1 MTTKRVTSVDVAK
14 LAGVSQSTVSR
25 TFSGEPVSDEKRA
38 RVMKAATTLGY
49 RPNAIARSLTTQNTN
64 IIGVVMANITSPFYP
79 YVLEKFTA
87 RLQAAGKQVLLF
99 TTAPDQEVDDIL
111 PLVLQYRAD
120 ALIIT
125 STTLSSGMAEEC
137 SRDGTPVILFNRY
150 VPGTSAYAVC
160 CDNVEGGRSIAD
172 LLLDAGHT
180 TPAYVAGV
188 TTTSTNQ
195 DRERGFFD
203 RLRERGIT
211 DVQRVQGAYTYES
224 GSAAARE
231 LLTGPQPPDA
241 LFCANDIMAI
251 GAIDCARNLGL
262 ELPEDLSIIGFDDVP
277 MANWSAYRL
286 TTIRQPVN
294 QMINATL
301 DLLDAL
307 LLGDTTQPAVTLLPG
322 SLIRRE
328 SARLPQPAKL
338 MPPPDRRKEGE

>member
-1 MTTKRVTSVDVAK
+1 LATRRVTSIDVAK

-38 RVMKAATTLGY
+38 RVMKAAATLGY

-79 YVLEKFTA
+79 YVLEKFTG
-87 RLQAAGKQVLLF
+87 RLQENGKQVLLF

-111 PLVLQYRAD
+111 PLVLQYRVD

-125 STTLSSGMAEEC
+125 STTLSSGMADEC

-150 VPGTSAYAVC
+150 VQGSSAYAVC
-160 CDNVEGGRSIAD
+160 CDNVEGGRRVAD

-180 TPAYVAGV
+180 APAYLAGV
-188 TTTSTNQ
+188 TATSTNQ

-211 DVQRVQGAYTYES
+211 NAARVQGAYTYES
-224 GSAAARE
+224 GFKAACE
-231 LLTGPQPPDA
+231 LLSAPQRPDA

-251 GAIDCARNLGL
+251 GAIDCARDLSL
-262 ELPEDLSIIGFDDVP
+262 SLPDDVSIIGFDDVP
-277 MANWSAYRL
+277 MAAWSAYRL

-294 QMINATL
+294 QMIDATM
-301 DLLDAL
+301 DLLNAL
-307 LLGDTTQPAVTLLPG
+307 LQNDTTQPAVTLLPG
-322 SLIRRE
+322 SLIRRG
-328 SARLPQPAKL
+328 SARLPEPADAAL
-338 MPPPDRRKEGE
+338 A